1 MALKEVY
8 STASHHI
15 HPHRLSYKGLRMS
28 KNAEVGNRK
37 EERRGGGGEE
47 VFLKCVSFNPFVITA
62 RLYSGHCSK
71 ILAVSRSVVIT
82 AVC

>member
-28 KNAEVGNRK
+28 KNAEVGYRK